1 MNFKKFQPVL
11 EVLILSSV
19 VYLIH
24 KLVFFLNDD
33 NPKLQGFNF
42 SIETIY
48 EFFFICSVIIVFILI
63 IVKEKNIDNVGYT
76 FLLITCVKMA
86 VSYAVLSPILHS
98 GNPNL
103 SIEKL
108 NFFLVFALFLTIET
122 IVTARILNN
131 KQ

>member
-1 MNFKKFQPVL
+1 MNFKKFQPIL
-11 EVLILSSV
+11 EVLSLSTV

-33 NPKLQGFNF
+33 NPKLQDFNF

-63 IVKEKNIDNVGYT
+63 IVKERNIDNVGYT
-76 FLLITCVKMA
+76 FLLVTCVKIA
-86 VSYAVLSPILHS
+86 VSFVVLSPILQS
-98 GNPNL
+98 RNPNV

-108 NFFLVFALFLTIET
+108 NFFFIFALFLTIET

>member
-1 MNFKKFQPVL
+1 MNFKKFQPIL

-48 EFFFICSVIIVFILI
+48 EFFFSCSVIIVFILI

-76 FLLITCVKMA
+76 FLLVTCVKIA
-86 VSYAVLSPILHS
+86 VSYAVLSPILQS
-98 GNPNL
+98 RNTNV